1 MNVMRLI
8 GGAVFLLACAL
19 TGAAQSSQC
28 ALKPSQLPAV
38 RGLRVGMTAAEFKSL
53 YPRLVVGAA
62 DEFGQARAQ
71 FQGAQLALAEPAAFK
86 GVDRVYVNM
95 IDDRVVE
102 FGLTYDQLP
111 WRDLDQFVAKT
122 SEMLG
127 LPGEWK
133 GGENWRTLDCGRVQ
147 LRAAKSSWSPESMSP
162 SLSFKE
168 LDAEEV
174 VAARVAK
181 KRERQLESFKP

>member
-8 GGAVFLLACAL
+8 GGAVLVLACAL
-19 TGAAQSSQC
+19 TGAAQSGQC
-28 ALKPSQLPAV
+28 ALKPGQLPAV
-38 RGLRVGMTAAEFKSL
+38 RGLRLGMTAAQLKTL

-71 FQGAQLALAEPAAFK
+71 FQSEQLAQAEPLAFK
-86 GVDRVYVNM
+86 GVDGLSINLV
-95 IDDRVVE
+95 DGRVVE
-102 FGLTYDQLP
+102 FGLTYELLP

-127 LPGEWK
+127 LPGGWQ
-133 GGENWRTLDCGRVQ
+133 GDENSKTLDCDRVQ
-147 LRAAKSSWSPESMSP
+147 IRAGRSSWSVGSMSP
-162 SLSFKE
+162 ALNFKE
-168 LDAEEV
+168 PGAEEV

-181 KRERQLESFKP
+181 KRERQIESFKP

>member
-1 MNVMRLI
+1 MHVMRLI
-8 GGAVFLLACAL
+8 GGAVLVLACAW
-19 TGAAQSSQC
+19 TGAAQSGQC
-28 ALKPSQLPAV
+28 ALKPAQLPAV
-38 RGLRVGMTAAEFKSL
+38 RGLRIGMTAAEFKSL
-53 YPRLVVGAA
+53 YPRLVVGPA
-62 DEFGQARAQ
+62 DEFGQTRAQ

-86 GVDRVYVNM
+86 GVDDLYVKM

-111 WRDLDQFVAKT
+111 WRDLDQFVATT
-122 SEMLG
+122 SALLG

-147 LRAAKSSWSPESMSP
+147 LRAARSSWSPESMSP
-162 SLSFKE
+162 ALSFKA

-181 KRERQLESFKP
+181 KRERQIESFKP